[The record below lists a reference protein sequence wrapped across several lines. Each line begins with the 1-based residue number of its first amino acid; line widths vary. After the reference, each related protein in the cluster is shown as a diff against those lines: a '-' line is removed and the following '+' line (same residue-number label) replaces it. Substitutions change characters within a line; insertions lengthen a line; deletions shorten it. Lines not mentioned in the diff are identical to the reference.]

1 MNTTPASV
9 LDLAIAAA
17 NAYDRPD
24 MAARLAPTRE
34 ALADPSYKVMVV
46 GEFKQGKSS
55 LVNALINADVCP
67 VDDDIATAIPTFI
80 RHAEEPWA
88 RVVTQVDETVDVRPI
103 DFGELP
109 AVITDIGGRD
119 SGVNAAE
126 IGVPRSLLAQGI
138 TLIDTPGVGGL
149 GSAHTAATLA
159 ALPRADALV
168 FVSDASQEYGR
179 PELEFLRM
187 ARDVV
192 PEIAYV
198 LTKVDLY
205 PEWKRIRDIDIEHL
219 ARLGIDAEPIP
230 TSALLRR
237 HAIRHD
243 DRQINMESGYPQLVE
258 FLRSRVQE
266 PGADRASMAAGEL
279 VVEIVDQLDA
289 TFAAEEEALTDP
301 DRIQEMADRFEEA
314 RRTADELRSNAARW
328 QITLNDGVQD
338 LGADFDHRLRGRM
351 RAIIKEAEAALDTQ
365 DPTDVWDRFESWLKQ
380 RIAADTAE
388 TYLELSMRVDALST
402 TIADHFDDH
411 QGTLGLK
418 LDIAGIAEKAGDI
431 EVRSRIDD
439 TGQGG
444 ALSSGITA
452 MRGSYG
458 GFLMFGMLG
467 QLVGFTMLNPA
478 TAVIGIL
485 MGGRAVR
492 DEKQRQLLIRR
503 QQAKATVRQFIDDA
517 SFELNKEIRDELRRL
532 QRALRDHY
540 SACADEL
547 KKSVTAS
554 LAAAKSAAQSDQSER
569 EKRIADV
576 RAERGRLSNL
586 RAQAQQLARAQA

>member
-1 MNTTPASV
+1 MNTTPISV
-9 LDLAIAAA
+9 VDLAIAAA

-24 MAARLAPTRE
+24 MAARLQPTRA
-34 ALADPSYKVMVV
+34 ALADPTHKVMVV

-80 RHAEEPWA
+80 RYSEEPWA
-88 RVVTQVDETVDVRPI
+88 KVLSQQDTEVSERPI

-109 AVITDIGGRD
+109 AIITDIGGRE
-119 SGVNAAE
+119 SGVSAAE
-126 IGVPRSLLAQGI
+126 IGVPRSLLAEGI

-159 ALPRADALV
+159 ALPRADALI

-187 ARDVV
+187 ARKVV
-192 PEIAYV
+192 PEIAFV

-219 ARLGIDAEPIP
+219 AALGIEADPIP

-237 HAIRHD
+237 HAISHD
-243 DRQINMESGYPQLVE
+243 DRQINMESGYPHLVE
-258 FLRSRVQE
+258 FLRARVQS
-266 PGADRASMAAGEL
+266 PGANRASKAAGEL
-279 VVEIVDQLDA
+279 VLEIVGQLDA
-289 TFAAEEEALTDP
+289 TFAAEEEALSDP
-301 DRIQEMADRFEEA
+301 EKIQEMADRFEEA
-314 RRTADELRSNAARW
+314 RRTADELKSHAARW

-351 RAIIKEAEAALDTQ
+351 RTIIKEAEAALDSQ
-365 DPTDVWDRFESWLKQ
+365 DPVEVWDRFEAWLKQ

-388 TYLELSMRVDALST
+388 TYLELSMRAEELST
-402 TIADHFDDH
+402 MVADHFADH

-431 EVRSRIDD
+431 EVRSRIEGSH
-439 TGQGG
+439 TG
-444 ALSSGITA
+444 LVSSGITA
-452 MRGSYG
+452 MRGTYG

-467 QLVGFTMLNPA
+467 QMAGLTMLNPA
-478 TAVIGIL
+478 TAVIGLL

-492 DEKQRQLLIRR
+492 DEKQRQLMIRR

-547 KKSVTAS
+547 NKSVSAS
-554 LAAAKSAAQSDQSER
+554 LAAARSASQTDQAQR
-569 EKRIADV
+569 EKRLADV
-576 RAERGRLSNL
+576 RAERGRIANL
-586 RAQAQQLARAQA
+586 HAQAASLAGGTP